1 MKRKIKY
8 ILLFLTCLLMVRC
21 ANVVTPTGGPKDIT
35 PPKVSKA
42 VPDNGCTGFAG
53 KRIELTFDE
62 YVTLNNA
69 NQEVLFSP
77 PLTTKPDVKL
87 SGKTVIIKLKEPLK
101 SDATYTIRFGD
112 AIKDLHEGNVFKDYV
127 YVFSTGETIDSLA
140 MTGKVINAD
149 DEKAV
154 DAIFVMLYAD
164 SDSVFAQPTRRAP
177 DFITKTDKE
186 GLFRFDGL
194 PDKKF
199 LVFALSDVN
208 SNLFYDMPNEK
219 VAFLDTLVAPSDSV
233 SVKLQ
238 AFVEEDTTQML
249 LEKKLVEEGLL
260 RFVFRHPSEGVEMT
274 FSEPS
279 VDSFRMVRV
288 WSKTRDTLCCFFSP
302 NVMDSLRVSIQY
314 DTLINDNTNYI
325 LKYREQQQR
334 RGRNDKYIKVS
345 TNLRNKKL
353 GPDDDFI
360 LSFPEPIVEIR
371 PYDTLCFEQ
380 VDDYGMKYRLATTIS
395 DTASY
400 AVNLPDSVFFSV
412 RGRTNDTLSFQFK
425 RAQRNDYGNL
435 YIQVAPPEGV
445 QAIVQ
450 LLNSHDKMVDQ
461 RVIDTLRKL
470 EFLQLTPETYKLR
483 AIIDVD
489 RNGKWSTGNFH
500 RFFLPENTV
509 LYKDNLDVKAG
520 WDIDLEEV
528 WELSR

>member
-8 ILLFLTCLLMVRC
+8 ILLFLTSLLLVQC

-35 PPKVSKA
+35 PPKVREA
-42 VPDNGCTGFAG
+42 LPPNGSTGFTG

-77 PLTTKPDVKL
+77 PLATKPDVKL

-101 SDATYTIRFGD
+101 PDATYTIRFGE
-112 AIKDLHEGNVFKDYV
+112 AVKDLHEGNIFKDYV
-127 YVFSTGETIDSLA
+127 YVFSTGETCDSLA

-154 DAIFVMLYAD
+154 DGIFVMLYAD
-164 SDSVFAQPTRRAP
+164 SDSVFAMPTSRTP

-199 LVFALSDVN
+199 LVFALGDVN
-208 SNLFYDMPNEK
+208 SNLIYDMPNEK

-260 RFVFRHPSEGVEMT
+260 RFVFRHPADGVEIT
-274 FSEPS
+274 FQEPA
-279 VDSFRMVRV
+279 VDTFRMVQV
-288 WSKTRDTLCCFFSP
+288 WSKTRDTLSCFFTP
-302 NVMDSLRVSIQY
+302 NVVDSLRVAIQY
-314 DTLINDNTNYI
+314 DTLINDNTNHI
-325 LKYREQQQR
+325 LKHREQQQR
-334 RGRNDKYIKVS
+334 RGQNNKYIKVS
-345 TNLRNKKL
+345 ANIQNKKL
-353 GPDDDFI
+353 RPDDDFT
-360 LSFPEPIVEIR
+360 LSFPEPIVEVR
-371 PYDTLCFEQ
+371 TYDTLRFEQ
-380 VDDYGMKYRLATTIS
+380 VDDYGMKFRLVTTID
-395 DTASY
+395 DTTTY

-425 RAQRNDYGNL
+425 RGQRNDYGNL
-435 YIQVAPPEGV
+435 YIQVAPPVGIQV
-445 QAIVQ
+445 VVQ
-450 LLNSHDKMVDQ
+450 LLNSRDKVVDQ
-461 RVIDTLRKL
+461 RVVDTLQKL
-470 EFLQLTPETYKLR
+470 AFLQLTPETYKLR
-483 AIIDVD
+483 AIIDAD
-489 RNGKWSTGNFH
+489 RNEKWSTGNYH
-500 RFFLPENTV
+500 RFFLPEKTV
-509 LYKDNLDVKAG
+509 LYKDKLDVKAG

-528 WELSR
+528 WQLSR